1 MSASANFVIE
11 KLLGRENYT
20 TWAFAV
26 KNLLQHEDLWDTV
39 QGKYP
44 ASGIDHK
51 VDTKAKTKIILLVD
65 KVNYVH
71 IEDAETSK
79 EVWDK
84 LKSAFQ
90 DSGLTRRVGLLRQL
104 ITASFAACGSV
115 EEYVS
120 QIVSTAHKLK
130 EVDMPV
136 SDEWVGT
143 LLLAGLPEEYA
154 PMIMG
159 IESSGVK
166 ITGDAIKTK
175 LLQDVKKPKES
186 SDAAFLAAKKKFH
199 KKRMRCFNCNR
210 IGHIAA
216 DCNKKKQTDK
226 KGSGFCTVYVAS
238 ATNDRDWFIDS
249 GASLHMSMRKE
260 WFTNIRPS
268 TVKEIFVANKEK
280 LAVEGIGD
288 IKFKLF
294 VNGKK
299 ADITF
304 YDVLYVPN
312 LSVNLLSVS
321 QIISRGYT
329 VQFRNDKCEVK
340 RGCKVIASATLQNN
354 MFKLDGN
361 NEQMCMAAITHDVAT
376 WHSRMGHLNYADMK
390 RTQELVNGMHFNTLP
405 KENCVSC
412 MKGKMSRKPYK
423 SSDTRATEVLE
434 LIHSDLCGPME
445 ESSIN
450 GAKYFLLFIDDHTR
464 KVFVYFLQAKTEV
477 PALFEQFKARVE
489 NETGKRIKCL
499 RTDNGTEY
507 CNKQLSDKLKRYGIQ
522 HQTTVPYSPQ
532 QNGVAERANRTIVEK
547 ARCMLFHSGL
557 PKKFWAEAVAN
568 AVYVINRSVS
578 AAIAK
583 NIPQELWTG
592 RKVDLSH
599 LRTFGCRV
607 MAYMPKE
614 KRRKWD
620 AKSKE
625 CIFTG
630 YCEETK
636 GYRLLDPD
644 TLLLVKS
651 RDVVFLEREFWRDKF
666 KTTDDDFCFDCFPS
680 AVNSDGTINVDS
692 DGNVDGV
699 DRVNVDPVRNDDA
712 SDGTITDSNGTNDD
726 ESDDS
731 LEFFEPDDTLTS
743 EDTNVVVNEEISDG
757 TVRRSARTPKPR
769 NISEYYLYTVEAGGY
784 EDPFTIEEALKDVD
798 AKQWRQAMGSEYQ
811 SLMQNN
817 TWTLVKLPPGVKPIK
832 CKWVFKKK
840 KDEHGNVIKHKARLV
855 IKGCSQKPG
864 IDFQETY
871 SPVVR
876 YTSIRYLLSI
886 AAQFNLDIEQMD
898 AVTAFLQGD
907 LDEEIFMEPPEGIE
921 GDFDGKVCKLNKAIY
936 GLKQA
941 SRQWNKK
948 LDAALKSLNLRQ
960 SKMDPCI
967 YYNISGTKIFF
978 IAVYVDDILIFSN
991 NNAYKNKVKSE
1002 LQKSFSMKDLG
1013 TAKNCVG
1020 LHITRNRDKGEI
1032 YVDQTMHAND
1042 FLHRFNMAECKPI
1055 STPFDVNVKLKKPEA
1070 QSSKTDNIPYQ
1081 EAIGCLLYLV
1091 QGTRPDLAY
1100 AVNYLSKFNECF
1112 DNTHWSAVKRV
1123 FRYLKGT
1130 KNATLVFKKNND
1142 GLQIKGFC
1150 DADYAGDTTDRRSCT
1165 GYVFMQQGAISWNSK
1180 RQATVALSTTEAEYM
1195 AVSAAVQEAEWL
1207 RQFQKE
1213 FFGHACR
1220 DTVLLQCDNRS
1231 AINLANTEA
1240 YHARTKHIDVRHH
1253 FVRNKIDEGHIELV
1267 YESSENMV
1275 ADFLTKPLS
1284 REKHMRCA
1292 EMLNLSFV

>member
-1 MSASANFVIE
+1 MSASTSFVIE

-26 KNLLQHEDLWDTV
+26 KTLLQHEDLWDTV
-39 QGKYP
+39 QGVYP
-44 ASGIDHK
+44 SGAIDQK
-51 VDTKAKTKIILLVD
+51 VDTKAKTKIVLLVD

-104 ITASFAACGSV
+104 ITTSFAACGSV

-166 ITGDAIKTK
+166 ITGDSIKTK
-175 LLQDVKKPKES
+175 LLQDVKKRNES
-186 SDAAFLAAKKKFH
+186 SDAAFLAAKKKFY

-216 DCNKKKQTDK
+216 DCQKKKHVDK
-226 KGSGFCTVYVAS
+226 KESGFCTVFVAK

-260 WFTNIRPS
+260 WFTGIRPS

-280 LAVEGIGD
+280 LGVEGIGD
-288 IKFKLF
+288 TKFKLF
-294 VNGKK
+294 VNGKNM
-299 ADITF
+299 DITF

-329 VQFRNDKCEVK
+329 VQFRNNKCEVK
-340 RGCKVIASATLQNN
+340 RGGKVIASATRENN
-354 MFKLDGN
+354 MFRLDGN
-361 NEQMCMAAITHDVAT
+361 TKQMCMAVTTYDVDI
-376 WHSRMGHLNYADMK
+376 WHSRMGHLTYVDMK
-390 RTQELVNGMHFNTLP
+390 KTQEQVN
-405 KENCVSC
+405 
-412 MKGKMSRKPYK
+412 
-423 SSDTRATEVLE
+423 
-434 LIHSDLCGPME
+434 
-445 ESSIN
+445 
-450 GAKYFLLFIDDHTR
+450 
-464 KVFVYFLQAKTEV
+464 
-477 PALFEQFKARVE
+477 
-489 NETGKRIKCL
+489 
-499 RTDNGTEY
+499 
-507 CNKQLSDKLKRYGIQ
+507 
-522 HQTTVPYSPQ
+522 
-532 QNGVAERANRTIVEK
+532 
-547 ARCMLFHSGL
+547 
-557 PKKFWAEAVAN
+557 
-568 AVYVINRSVS
+568 
-578 AAIAK
+578 
-583 NIPQELWTG
+583 
-592 RKVDLSH
+592 
-599 LRTFGCRV
+599 
-607 MAYMPKE
+607 
-614 KRRKWD
+614 
-620 AKSKE
+620 
-625 CIFTG
+625 
-630 YCEETK
+630 
-636 GYRLLDPD
+636 
-644 TLLLVKS
+644 
-651 RDVVFLEREFWRDKF
+651 
-666 KTTDDDFCFDCFPS
+666 

-692 DGNVDGV
+692 DGTGV
-699 DRVNVDPVRNDDA
+699 DDGTVNGVNVDPVRNDDA
-712 SDGTITDSNGTNDD
+712 SDGTITDRNGTSEDGD
-726 ESDDS
+726 SSDGDDS
-731 LEFFEPDDTLTS
+731 LDFFEPDETLTS
-743 EDTNVVVNEEISDG
+743 EDTNVVVNEENVDG
-757 TVRRSARTPKPR
+757 TVRRSARTPKPVKR
-769 NISEYYLYTVEAGGY
+769 SEYYLYAVEAGGF
-784 EDPFTIEEALKDVD
+784 EDPFTLEEAFKDMD
-798 AKQWRQAMGSEYQ
+798 AKQWRQAMKSEYQ

-817 TWTLVKLPPGVKPIK
+817 TWTLVNLPPGVKPIK
-832 CKWVFKKK
+832 CKWVIKRKR
-840 KDEHGNVIKHKARLV
+840 DERGNVIKHKARLV
-855 IKGCSQKPG
+855 IKGCSQKQG

-876 YTSIRYLLSI
+876 YASMRYLLSI

-898 AVTAFLQGD
+898 AVTAFLQGE

-921 GDFDGKVCKLNKAIY
+921 GDFVGKVCRLNKAIY

-960 SKMDPCI
+960 SNMDPCI
-967 YYNISGTKIFF
+967 YYNISGPKIFF

-991 NNAYKNKVKSE
+991 NDAFKDKVKSE
-1002 LQKSFSMKDLG
+1002 LQRSFSMKDLG
-1013 TAKNCVG
+1013 AAKNCVG

-1032 YVDQTMHAND
+1032 YVDQTIHVNE
-1042 FLHRFNMAECKPI
+1042 FLRRFNMAECKPI
-1055 STPFDVNVKLKKPEA
+1055 STPFDINVKLKKPDFK
-1070 QSSKTDNIPYQ
+1070 SSISGNIPYQ

-1100 AVNYLSKFNECF
+1100 AINYLSKFNDCF

-1130 KNATLVFKKNND
+1130 KNAALVFKKNDN
-1142 GLQIKGFC
+1142 GLQIRGFC
-1150 DADYAGDTTDRRSCT
+1150 DADYAGDVSDRRSCT
-1165 GYVFMQQGAISWNSK
+1165 GYVFMQQGPISWNSK
-1180 RQATVALSTTEAEYM
+1180 RQATVALSTTEADYM
-1195 AVSAAVQEAEWL
+1195 AMSAAVQEAEWL

-1213 FFGHACR
+1213 FFGRVCR
-1220 DTVLLQCDNRS
+1220 DTILLQCDNRS

-1253 FVRNKIDEGHIELV
+1253 FVRDKIDEGHIELQ

-1284 REKHMRCA
+1284 KEKHMSCDSSHCMEYVDALRDYQWPSDLLVPQLA
-1292 EMLNLSFV
+1292 LPGSVDFG